1 MTHALKHLAAG
12 EATDPAVAP
21 LLAEL
26 QKRFDKAHI
35 TRFTARD
42 ACVMSK
48 APLTDGPDEDDDK
61 TRPIAIPPREYW
73 DGFVHAAKEVDTVLV
88 EDLADIPVRISG
100 YRPPDY
106 NAAVGGAPDSSHLRA
121 DAFDVWVTKKVIDTY
136 IVAERAYKANPT
148 PETKQAR
155 NEARAVLTEHR
166 RRIKLAFAAYYNRGG
181 KVGFGVY
188 LNDIHVDINDKE
200 GRRTWGA
207 AREWAKKARAAA

>member
-1 MTHALKHLAAG
+1 MSTARKHLAAG
-12 EATDPAVAP
+12 EATDPTVAP

-26 QKRFDKAHI
+26 QQRFTDIGI

-48 APLTDGPDEDDDK
+48 APLTDGPDEDVDK
-61 TRPIAIPPREYW
+61 SRPIAIPPREYW

-121 DAFDVWVTKKVIDTY
+121 DAFDVWVTKAVIDAY

-148 PETKQAR
+148 PFAR
-155 NEARAVLTEHR
+155 RFIA
-166 RRIKLAFAAYYNRGG
+166 GG

-188 LNDIHVDINDKE
+188 TNDIHVDFNDLR
-200 GRRTWGA
+200 GRRTWGDA
-207 AREWAKKARAAA
+207 TEWAKKARAAA